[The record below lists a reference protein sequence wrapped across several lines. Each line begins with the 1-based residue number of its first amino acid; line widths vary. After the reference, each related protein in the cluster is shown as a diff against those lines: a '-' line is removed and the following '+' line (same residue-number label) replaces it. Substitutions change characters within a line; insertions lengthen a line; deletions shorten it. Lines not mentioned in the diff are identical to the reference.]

1 MISDDAVRQESND
14 TESIDDIHGDERV
27 EDLTHVGQLLPC
39 LDRIAR
45 LQSTPVEQL
54 DLQEAAAVL
63 DRPSLSWRQVKKG
76 LSTITRRLGSPKPE
90 WVRRPDP
97 ANMPLLAWSSN
108 QGFGVLRGQNA
119 LGQWIIEAFEAK
131 SQTWQEQA
139 CDSLQGFQFTKL
151 TLAKVFR
158 SSESP
163 VYELIRTEVFSNK
176 KLLFE
181 VILAGFVINIVALAT
196 SFYTMLVYD
205 RVVPTGALNT
215 LWVLTIRVGIS
226 VIYELI
232 TKVLRHRLYNRLIEV
247 VDQRLARPLCNFS
260 LFDWI
265 RCPPA

>member
-1 MISDDAVRQESND
+1 MISDDAAKQESND

-27 EDLTHVGQLLPC
+27 EDLTHAGQLLPC

-119 LGQWIIEAFEAK
+119 RGQWIIEAFEAK

-151 TLAKVFR
+151 TFC
-158 SSESP
+158 
-163 VYELIRTEVFSNK
+163 
-176 KLLFE
+176 LLY
-181 VILAGFVINIVALAT
+181 T
-196 SFYTMLVYD
+196 SD
-205 RVVPTGALNT
+205 AA
-215 LWVLTIRVGIS
+215 
-226 VIYELI
+226 
-232 TKVLRHRLYNRLIEV
+232 
-247 VDQRLARPLCNFS
+247 D
-260 LFDWI
+260 D
-265 RCPPA
+265 